1 MCNVLLCMP
10 FHGVSQRPTSHKS
23 SQAFIYADMIQNT
36 NKNVT
41 INFGNITDYSQ
52 YDEVFVYHG
61 NDFTGSL
68 NIFGGLQ
75 SAEADLMVA
84 LSNYKGKVTSL
95 AIPFPS
101 YAVMI
106 QERINAA
113 INNNTNIQPSW
124 LSIDLQGL
132 ADIQDRAVT
141 VIDPF
146 ISNKLVIGDSH
157 AISLYRP
164 QWMMNSVPF
173 TTLNGALNRGLDSY
187 IHHKVDYLDVY
198 FGNIDIRHHLCR
210 ISGEPIRN
218 TQDLAIRYVEAV
230 ELLDIPYLQI
240 YEPLPIENESRK
252 IPKTGH
258 YDGRPFSGDW
268 GLRNEVRNVFIKT
281 IKSNVR
287 NARFVEWTGNLIND
301 KGELDFAC
309 MEKPQS
315 VHLSRASYPFW
326 QG

>member
-1 MCNVLLCMP
+1 MP

-23 SQAFIYADMIQNT
+23 SQAFIYADMLRNT
-36 NKNVT
+36 GVNVT
-41 INFGNITDYSQ
+41 TNFGNITDYNQ

-75 SAEADLMVA
+75 AAKADLMVS

-101 YAVMI
+101 YHSMI
-106 QERINAA
+106 SDRIQAA
-113 INNNTNIQPSW
+113 NKNETTINQSW
-124 LSIDLQGL
+124 LSIDLEGL
-132 ADIQDRAVT
+132 ASIQSRAQT
-141 VIDPF
+141 VIDPL
-146 ISNKLVIGDSH
+146 ITNKLVIGDSH

-173 TTLNGALNRGLDSY
+173 TTLNGALNRGLNSY

-210 ISGEPIRN
+210 INGEPSMN
-218 TQDLAIRYVEAV
+218 AKELALRYVEAV

-258 YDGRPFSGDW
+258 YDGLPFSGAW
-268 GLRNEVRNVFIKT
+268 GLRNEVRDVFIHT

-315 VHLSRASYPFW
+315 VHLSRASYPW
-326 QG
+326 WRG